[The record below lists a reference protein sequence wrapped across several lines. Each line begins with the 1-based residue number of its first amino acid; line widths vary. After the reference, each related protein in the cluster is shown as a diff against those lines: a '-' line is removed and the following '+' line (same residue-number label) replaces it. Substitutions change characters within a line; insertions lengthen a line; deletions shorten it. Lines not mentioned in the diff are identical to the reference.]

1 MKELAEGVKDLGL
14 FTKEETLQFAKVFE
28 DSKGRN
34 PLALTWDK
42 ILREKIK
49 GHYYQ
54 LAHLPKA
61 ERDIATVSFISG
73 IIQSLENLLRT
84 PQEFADAVIE
94 IEKAEKEEEKAIKP

>member
-1 MKELAEGVKDLGL
+1 MKELAEGIKDLGL

-28 DSKGRN
+28 DSKGS
-34 PLALTWDK
+34 PLALAWDK

>member
-1 MKELAEGVKDLGL
+1 MKELAEGIKDLGL

-28 DSKGRN
+28 DSKGS
-34 PLALTWDK
+34 PIVLTWDK

-94 IEKAEKEEEKAIKP
+94 IEKAEKEEEAIKP